1 MLTIPCFYSFNWNK
15 GAPIQ
20 HHGGHVCSQPISKLS
35 DVEVGGVEL
44 GGVELGGV
52 AEEIQLFLFA
62 KSIRFTTV
70 RRIYEFS
77 DKTDLMT
84 LPASPGTTFITL
96 GAGHPP
102 SVLQQLAIINKATHK
117 TRGEL
122 FT

>member
-35 DVEVGGVEL
+35 DVEVGGV
-44 GGVELGGV
+44 

-77 DKTDLMT
+77 DKTDVMT
-84 LPASPGTTFITL
+84 TPASLSTTFITQ

-102 SVLQQLAIINKATHK
+102 SVLQQLTIKATHK